1 MAAGASQNDFVL
13 PWNFL
18 ALPPEQ
24 SHPDRS
30 RFLVL
35 PAPYDGTVSYR
46 TGARE
51 GPRAIIEA
59 SRQMEDYD
67 VELQRETCALGIHT
81 LPEVQP
87 HAAGP
92 EATVRRVQDT
102 VASAYRGNAVM
113 VTLGGEHSITVGA
126 VRALRERHPD
136 LSVLML
142 DAHADFRDS
151 YQGSAY
157 SHATVGRR
165 IAESCPLVLVGV
177 RSLSTEEREAI
188 QALGQ
193 PVYPWPQARSI
204 PDLVD
209 AALEHLTNTV
219 YVSIDLDAMDP
230 SIMAAVGTPEPGG
243 MLWAETL
250 SLLRAV
256 AERRR
261 IVGFDVMELAP
272 QEGSVSCAYTAAKL
286 TYKLMGYATLN

>member
-1 MAAGASQNDFVL
+1 MTAGPSHDHTVL

-24 SHPDRS
+24 SALESS

-35 PAPYDGTVSYR
+35 PVPYDGTVSYR

-51 GPRAIIEA
+51 GPRAIIDA

-67 VELQRETCALGIHT
+67 LELGQETCGLGIHT

-92 EATVRRVQDT
+92 EATVQRVQDAAAR
-102 VASAYRGNAVM
+102 VYRPG
-113 VTLGGEHSITVGA
+113 VTLAALGGEHSVSVGV
-126 VRALRERHPD
+126 VRALKAHHPD

-142 DAHADFRDS
+142 DAHADMRDS

-165 IAESCPLVLVGV
+165 IAESCPLALVGV
-177 RSLSTEEREAI
+177 RSLSTEEREAV
-188 QALGQ
+188 QDLGQ
-193 PVYPWPQARSI
+193 PLYAWPPDRSMA
-204 PDLVD
+204 DLAD
-209 AALEHLTNTV
+209 AVLAHLTNTV
-219 YVSIDLDAMDP
+219 YISVDLDALDP

-243 MLWAETL
+243 MLWADVL
-250 SLLRAV
+250 ALLRAV
-256 AERRR
+256 AGRRR
-261 IVGFDVMELAP
+261 VVGFDLMELAP
-272 QEGSVSCAYTAAKL
+272 AEGPVSCAYTAAKL
-286 TYKLMGYATLN
+286 AYKLMGYATLN